1 MQSRSPHP
9 PGQLTQVSEVRFVL
23 ALGGELEAQIGTQG
37 AEPKQGVNRVG
48 KMRQP
53 KLVKPVEQKTS
64 MPR

>member
-9 PGQLTQVSEVRFVL
+9 PEPLAQVSEVRFVL
-23 ALGGELEAQIGTQG
+23 ALGGELEAQIGNQE
-37 AEPKQGVNRVG
+37 AEPKQRVNRVG

-53 KLVKPVEQKTS
+53 KRVKPVEQKTS